1 MQNLSQ
7 NLTQDIEKY
16 ILEMLNS
23 EDDDF
28 IKLRR
33 KELAETFGC
42 VPSQINYVLRS
53 RFTPENGFL
62 VESRRGGNG
71 FIRIVK
77 ISCGSVEEKLNHID
91 DLIGDYISERDAR
104 KILKA
109 FQERDLITMRER
121 LLMEI
126 AIRHSEELGRDI
138 FELPSN
144 KRGIIIAE
152 TLKRM
157 LHGLMLV

>member
-1 MQNLSQ
+1 MQNFGQ
-7 NLTQDIEKY
+7 NLTQNIENY

-33 KELAETFGC
+33 KELAEIFGC

-71 FIRIVK
+71 FIRILK
-77 ISCGSVEEKLNHID
+77 ISCENTDDKLNHID
-91 DLIGDYISERDAR
+91 DLIGDYVSERDAR

-109 FQERDLITMRER
+109 FQERNLITMRER

-126 AIRHSEELGRDI
+126 SIRHSDELGRDV
-138 FELPSN
+138 FGLSQH

-157 LHGLMLV
+157 LHGIMLA

>member
-1 MQNLSQ
+1 MQSLSQ

-53 RFTPENGFL
+53 RFTPENGFI

-77 ISCGSVEEKLNHID
+77 ISCESNEEKLNHID
-91 DLIGDYISERDAR
+91 EIIGDYVSEKDA
-104 KILKA
+104 KKLLKA
-109 FQERDLITMRER
+109 LQERNLITMRER
-121 LLMEI
+121 LLIEI
-126 AIRHSEELGRDI
+126 SLRYTEELTRDI
-138 FELPSN
+138 FGLSQH
-144 KRGIIIAE
+144 KRGIITAE

-157 LHGLMLV
+157 LRGIMLA